1 MQWSGGVLW
10 KKVFKVKTKENPRVG
25 VPSLK
30 TLQDYEKQAQA
41 LGFPCEY
48 RKTFKGSSF
57 Y

>member
-48 RKTFKGSSF
+48 RKIFKGSSF